1 MMTFCKRRMIY
12 LNKCNLYSDR
22 KILTNK
28 LSLWILF
35 YEIQF
40 FVRLVEIQKGFN
52 LAVDR
57 ELLKEVTQELW
68 NTVKKLRP
76 EIDRQT
82 RLQLDLKALL
92 TIGDLPDQMQA
103 AMVVGVCAEM
113 DKSDVDNVETNSLT
127 KDSKVVDTSTGRKV
141 VRRSSAK

>member
-1 MMTFCKRRMIY
+1 M
-12 LNKCNLYSDR
+12 
-22 KILTNK
+22 
-28 LSLWILF
+28 
-35 YEIQF
+35 
-40 FVRLVEIQKGFN
+40 
-52 LAVDR
+52 
-57 ELLKEVTQELW
+57 KEVTQELW

-82 RLQLDLKALL
+82 RLQLVLKALL

-113 DKSDVDNVETNSLT
+113 DKSDNENI
-127 KDSKVVDTSTGRKV
+127 DSDSTIKEESGSSSIDTSTGRKV

>member
-1 MMTFCKRRMIY
+1 M
-12 LNKCNLYSDR
+12 
-22 KILTNK
+22 
-28 LSLWILF
+28 
-35 YEIQF
+35 
-40 FVRLVEIQKGFN
+40 
-52 LAVDR
+52 AVDH

-82 RLQLDLKALL
+82 RLQLVLKALL
-92 TIGDLPDQMQA
+92 TIGDLPDQLQA

-113 DKSDVDNVETNSLT
+113 DKTDSDNSQTDEKSVSSSL
-127 KDSKVVDTSTGRKV
+127 DTSTGRKV

>member
-1 MMTFCKRRMIY
+1 M
-12 LNKCNLYSDR
+12 S
-22 KILTNK
+22 
-28 LSLWILF
+28 
-35 YEIQF
+35 
-40 FVRLVEIQKGFN
+40 
-52 LAVDR
+52 VDR

-82 RLQLDLKALL
+82 RLQLVLKALL

-113 DKSDVDNVETNSLT
+113 DKSDNENIVS
-127 KDSKVVDTSTGRKV
+127 DSKIKEVRESSSIDTSTGRKV

>member
-1 MMTFCKRRMIY
+1 M
-12 LNKCNLYSDR
+12 
-22 KILTNK
+22 
-28 LSLWILF
+28 
-35 YEIQF
+35 
-40 FVRLVEIQKGFN
+40 
-52 LAVDR
+52 AVDR

-82 RLQLDLKALL
+82 RLQLVLKALL

-113 DKSDVDNVETNSLT
+113 DKSDIDNVEVNTQT
-127 KDSKVVDTSTGRKV
+127 KDSSRVDTSSTGRKV

>member
-1 MMTFCKRRMIY
+1 M
-12 LNKCNLYSDR
+12 
-22 KILTNK
+22 
-28 LSLWILF
+28 
-35 YEIQF
+35 
-40 FVRLVEIQKGFN
+40 
-52 LAVDR
+52 AVDR

-82 RLQLDLKALL
+82 RLQLVLKALL

-103 AMVVGVCAEM
+103 AAMVVGVCAEM
-113 DKSDVDNVETNSLT
+113 DKSNVDNVEANSQS
-127 KDSKVVDTSTGRKV
+127 KDSNGVDTSTGRKV

>member
-1 MMTFCKRRMIY
+1 M
-12 LNKCNLYSDR
+12 
-22 KILTNK
+22 
-28 LSLWILF
+28 
-35 YEIQF
+35 
-40 FVRLVEIQKGFN
+40 
-52 LAVDR
+52 AVDR

-82 RLQLDLKALL
+82 RLQLVLKALL

-113 DKSDVDNVETNSLT
+113 DNSDSDNIDDVSQTEQKTAS
-127 KDSKVVDTSTGRKV
+127 SVDTSTGRKV

>member
-1 MMTFCKRRMIY
+1 M
-12 LNKCNLYSDR
+12 S
-22 KILTNK
+22 
-28 LSLWILF
+28 
-35 YEIQF
+35 
-40 FVRLVEIQKGFN
+40 
-52 LAVDR
+52 VDR

-82 RLQLDLKALL
+82 RLQLVLKALL

-113 DKSDVDNVETNSLT
+113 DKSDTENIDANSKT
-127 KDSKVVDTSTGRKV
+127 TQDIGSSSVDTSTGRKV
-141 VRRSSAK
+141 FRRSSAK

>member
-1 MMTFCKRRMIY
+1 M
-12 LNKCNLYSDR
+12 
-22 KILTNK
+22 
-28 LSLWILF
+28 
-35 YEIQF
+35 
-40 FVRLVEIQKGFN
+40 
-52 LAVDR
+52 AVDR

-82 RLQLDLKALL
+82 RLQLVLKALL

-113 DKSDVDNVETNSLT
+113 DKSDLDDTQT
-127 KDSKVVDTSTGRKV
+127 KEKEASSTVDTSTGRKV

>member
-1 MMTFCKRRMIY
+1 M
-12 LNKCNLYSDR
+12 S
-22 KILTNK
+22 
-28 LSLWILF
+28 
-35 YEIQF
+35 
-40 FVRLVEIQKGFN
+40 
-52 LAVDR
+52 VDR

-76 EIDRQT
+76 NIDRQT
-82 RLQLDLKALL
+82 RLQLVLKALL

-113 DKSDVDNVETNSLT
+113 DKSYIENI
-127 KDSKVVDTSTGRKV
+127 DSDSTSKEESGSSSIDTSTGRKV

>member
-1 MMTFCKRRMIY
+1 M
-12 LNKCNLYSDR
+12 
-22 KILTNK
+22 
-28 LSLWILF
+28 
-35 YEIQF
+35 
-40 FVRLVEIQKGFN
+40 
-52 LAVDR
+52 AVDR

-82 RLQLDLKALL
+82 RLQLVLKALL

-113 DKSDVDNVETNSLT
+113 DKSGIDNTDDKSIT
-127 KDSKVVDTSTGRKV
+127 KEGDTPSVDTSSGRKV
-141 VRRSSAK
+141 FRRSSAK

>member
-1 MMTFCKRRMIY
+1 M
-12 LNKCNLYSDR
+12 S
-22 KILTNK
+22 
-28 LSLWILF
+28 
-35 YEIQF
+35 
-40 FVRLVEIQKGFN
+40 
-52 LAVDR
+52 VDR

-82 RLQLDLKALL
+82 RLQLVLKALL
-92 TIGDLPDQMQA
+92 TIGDLPDQLEA

-113 DKSDVDNVETNSLT
+113 DKSDIKNIDSNSNIEAGRDT
-127 KDSKVVDTSTGRKV
+127 SSVDTSNGRKV

>member
-1 MMTFCKRRMIY
+1 M
-12 LNKCNLYSDR
+12 S
-22 KILTNK
+22 
-28 LSLWILF
+28 
-35 YEIQF
+35 
-40 FVRLVEIQKGFN
+40 
-52 LAVDR
+52 VDR

-76 EIDRQT
+76 ELDRQT
-82 RLQLDLKALL
+82 RLQLVLKALL

-113 DKSDVDNVETNSLT
+113 DKSDDNVDTNSQT
-127 KDSKVVDTSTGRKV
+127 KDSSVVDTSTGRKV

>member
-1 MMTFCKRRMIY
+1 M
-12 LNKCNLYSDR
+12 
-22 KILTNK
+22 
-28 LSLWILF
+28 
-35 YEIQF
+35 
-40 FVRLVEIQKGFN
+40 
-52 LAVDR
+52 AVDR

-82 RLQLDLKALL
+82 RLQLVLKALL

-113 DKSDVDNVETNSLT
+113 DKSDTENVETNRQSKEI
-127 KDSKVVDTSTGRKV
+127 KDSAEIDTSTGRRV

>member
-1 MMTFCKRRMIY
+1 M
-12 LNKCNLYSDR
+12 
-22 KILTNK
+22 
-28 LSLWILF
+28 
-35 YEIQF
+35 
-40 FVRLVEIQKGFN
+40 
-52 LAVDR
+52 AVDH

-82 RLQLDLKALL
+82 RLQLVLKALL
-92 TIGDLPDQMQA
+92 TIGDLPDQLQA

-113 DKSDVDNVETNSLT
+113 DKTDSNDIDNNSQIKENSSKSAVDA
-127 KDSKVVDTSTGRKV
+127 STGRKV

>member
-1 MMTFCKRRMIY
+1 M
-12 LNKCNLYSDR
+12 
-22 KILTNK
+22 
-28 LSLWILF
+28 
-35 YEIQF
+35 
-40 FVRLVEIQKGFN
+40 
-52 LAVDR
+52 AVDR

-76 EIDRQT
+76 EIDRQA
-82 RLQLDLKALL
+82 RLQLVLKALL

-113 DKSDVDNVETNSLT
+113 DKSDINDVNTDSQI
-127 KDSKVVDTSTGRKV
+127 KDSSGVDTSSGRKV